1 MPGSD
6 ILCSLPPAKPAV
18 GTEEPAAAWTHSK
31 PSWREM
37 LVVSWPA
44 WLLYNG
50 WVDGNGMLRCAIGG
64 KTEEVQRRGL
74 DIKSVSRGQ
83 VASRSAAWG
92 GREPRKLVAGRR
104 AATIQRFF
112 PRYPLR
118 VTVAAVAPL
127 QHRTPVVWLGGV
139 GESSFVL
146 GIVVCVQRF

>member
-74 DIKSVSRGQ
+74 DIKSVSRDRWRPGQ
-83 VASRSAAWG
+83 RLG
-92 GREPRKLVAGRR
+92 
-104 AATIQRFF
+104 
-112 PRYPLR
+112 
-118 VTVAAVAPL
+118 AAVS
-127 QHRTPVVWLGGV
+127 HENSWLGDVRPPSNAFSPATLCGSQSRRWRRCNIGRPWFGV